1 MKKNYLGILLFLS
14 FVLLFNACDSE
25 SNNVDIGGNG
35 SVALKVELEGG
46 GKYNYQ
52 GGQFFVRI
60 FTTGN
65 WSIEKPASDNWYTFS
80 TTSGRDNGTVVLK
93 VTENG
98 NESRSS
104 KFTIIAGS
112 TKKSIE
118 ITQDK
123 FDEELLYYPKKEAY
137 RIEIPRLSKDV
148 VDDKAA
154 FVAHY
159 APDKVGDNTLNYSLE
174 YNYAARHS
182 RWVAFTFYDKTAESN
197 TERIDAWAPDPFLME
212 WTNNEYDYRGSGYNR
227 GHLVASADRLY
238 SKIANEK
245 TFYYSNQSPQIYAFN
260 GGVWLEL
267 ENTVRQWGRG
277 SYIRDTL
284 YVVKGGTIDKE
295 NVIETIGS
303 NKIAVPKYYYM
314 ALLAKKGE
322 TYKSIAFMLEHKSH
336 PEPYNLTKY
345 AMSVEE
351 LEAKTGI
358 DFFHNLPDE
367 IERVVE
373 KQKNISDWPG
383 L

>member
-1 MKKNYLGILLFLS
+1 MKKIHFGLLLFLFS
-14 FVLLFNACDSE
+14 VLLFNACDSE
-25 SNNVDIGGNG
+25 SNNVDVGGNG

-159 APDKVGDNTLNYSLE
+159 ASDNYGDTRLNFSLE
-174 YNYAARHS
+174 YNYASRHS

-197 TERIDAWAPDPFLME
+197 TSRSNAWSYDPQLIE
-212 WTNNEYDYRGSGYNR
+212 YTNNETDYRGSGYDR
-227 GHLVASADRLY
+227 GHIMASADRLY
-238 SKIANEK
+238 SRTANEQ
-245 TFYYSNQSPQIYAFN
+245 TFYYSNITPQVGSFN
-260 GGVWLEL
+260 SGIWLEL
-267 ENTVRQWGRG
+267 EGAVRGWGKNN
-277 SYIRDTL
+277 SFRDTL
-284 YVVKGGTIDKE
+284 YVVKGGTIREDQ
-295 NVIETIGS
+295 VLHTIGKS
-303 NKIAVPKYYYM
+303 EIVVPKYNYM
-314 ALLAKKGE
+314 AVLSKKGDN
-322 TYKSIAFMLEHKSH
+322 YKSIGFWFENRYYPQPYILENHAVSIR
-336 PEPYNLTKY
+336 EL
-345 AMSVEE
+345 EE
-351 LEAKTGI
+351 LTGI

-367 IERVVE
+367 IEEVVE
-373 KQKNISDWPG
+373 TRKRTSDWPG

>member
-35 SVALKVELEGG
+35 SVLKVELEGG

-65 WSIEKPASDNWYTFS
+65 WTIEKPASDNWYTFS

-154 FVAHY
+154 FVVHY
-159 APDKVGDNTLNYSLE
+159 APDNYGDTRLNFSLE
-174 YNYAARHS
+174 YNYASRHS

-197 TERIDAWAPDPFLME
+197 TGRSNAWSYDPQLIE
-212 WTNNEYDYRGSGYNR
+212 WTNNDSDYRGSGYDR
-227 GHLVASADRLY
+227 GHIMASADRLY
-238 SKIANEK
+238 SRTANEQ
-245 TFYYSNQSPQIYAFN
+245 TFYYSNITPQVGSFN
-260 GGVWLEL
+260 SGIWLEL
-267 ENTVRQWGRG
+267 EGAVRGWGRNN
-277 SYIRDTL
+277 SFRDTL
-284 YVVKGGTIDKE
+284 YVVKGGTIRDDQ
-295 NVIETIGS
+295 VLHTIGKS
-303 NKIAVPKYYYM
+303 EIVVPKYNYM
-314 ALLAKKGE
+314 AVLSKRGDN
-322 TYKSIAFMLEHKSH
+322 YKSIGFWFENRYY
-336 PEPYNLTKY
+336 PEPYILEDH
-345 AMSVEE
+345 AVSISELEE
-351 LEAKTGI
+351 LTGI

-367 IERVVE
+367 IESVVE
-373 KQKNISDWPG
+373 TRKRISDWPG